1 MPKPLNQ
8 QQMDEVL
15 EIVGD
20 LLAHETEQK
29 VAPFALLVFPPGVFD
44 GQVGEGNYI
53 SNTNHED
60 VIKELRRTA
69 DHLEKQ
75 LKETVQ
81 VATKEAISA
90 IKH

>member
-1 MPKPLNQ
+1 MPKPLTQ
-8 QQMDEVL
+8 EQMDEVL

-20 LLAHETEQK
+20 LLAHETDQK

-44 GQVGEGNYI
+44 GRIGDGNYI

-60 VIKELRRTA
+60 VIAELRRTA
-69 DHLEKQ
+69 DYLERQ

-81 VATKEAISA
+81 VATKEAA
-90 IKH
+90 GATKH